1 MVFKTPF
8 LLSIF
13 FVFFLVS
20 PSLCAPI
27 DDVVSCLTH
36 NSINNFTTFPSK
48 TENPNCTAN
57 NYYFKLLDFS
67 IQNLRFAEPKV
78 PKPIAIILPDS
89 AEQVKSSVLCCTKAS
104 VEIRVRCGGH
114 SYEGTS
120 AVANDGA
127 PFVIVDMINMNRV
140 MVDSESETAWV
151 EGGATL
157 EDCKEMS
164 WIESILFFSGLSN
177 GSSISDLKNRYLQ
190 DKNYF
195 KAKSDYVKTQISF
208 TGIKAALDILEKEP
222 KGYVILDPYGG
233 LMNKISSDSIAFPHR
248 KGNLFTIQYLVAWY
262 EENNEKSD
270 GYIEWIR
277 ELYKAMTP
285 FVSWGPRAAYVN
297 YMDVDLGVVE
307 FINTGSDVPSQDE
320 DIVEI
325 ARAWGENYFLKNY
338 DRLVR
343 AKTLIDPNN
352 IFTHQQAIFPMSF
365 SSSYSMALEA
375 RT

>member
-1 MVFKTPF
+1 
-8 LLSIF
+8 
-13 FVFFLVS
+13 
-20 PSLCAPI
+20 
-27 DDVVSCLTH
+27 
-36 NSINNFTTFPSK
+36 
-48 TENPNCTAN
+48 
-57 NYYFKLLDFS
+57 
-67 IQNLRFAEPKV
+67 
-78 PKPIAIILPDS
+78 
-89 AEQVKSSVLCCTKAS
+89 
-104 VEIRVRCGGH
+104 
-114 SYEGTS
+114 
-120 AVANDGA
+120 
-127 PFVIVDMINMNRV
+127 
-140 MVDSESETAWV
+140 
-151 EGGATL
+151 
-157 EDCKEMS
+157 MS

-270 GYIEWIR
+270 GYMEWIR

-297 YMDVDLGVVE
+297 YMDIDLGVME
-307 FINTGSDVPSQDE
+307 FINTSGDVPSQDE
-320 DIVEI
+320 DVVEI

-343 AKTLIDPNN
+343 AKTLVDPNN

-375 RT
+375 KT